1 MRSFIITALLVAIS
15 NLSIGQT
22 ERESIRNYL
31 EEDIFFINSKDTI
44 YGKLI
49 LPRKTPG
56 KFPVVV
62 FIHGSGPEDYSSSN
76 LYRPL
81 WEKFTKAG
89 FACFSW
95 DKPGIGLSQGNW
107 FEQSIGDRASEV
119 IAAHRRLQQH
129 PKIDPT
135 AIGLWGISQAGW
147 VIPKVAEE
155 INPAFIITVSGPV
168 TTAFDQEVYRLG
180 SEMAA
185 DGFSRDAIDSAIA
198 YTREIKGLILTNS
211 PFSCFDALQKDIK
224 PHAWSSHV
232 ISGDEAIYKYLG
244 VIMAHD
250 HIPNLSSL
258 TCPVLAIWGEND
270 LLVPPGASAQAYTQ
284 TMEQIG
290 NKHAKM
296 VIVPNADHTLTY
308 NKTGRREETMERRE
322 KYKDKPEEI
331 FAPGYLKLMS
341 KWLKSLEF

>member
-22 ERESIRNYL
+22 EKESIRNYL

-44 YGKLI
+44 HGKLI

-119 IAAHRRLQQH
+119 IAAHHRLQQH

-147 VIPKVAEE
+147 VIPKVAEA

-198 YTREIKGLILTNS
+198 YTREVKGLILTNS
-211 PFSCFDALQKDIK
+211 PFSYFDALQKDIK

-270 LLVPPGASAQAYTQ
+270 LLVPPGPSAQAYTQ